1 MNFQPA
7 IKWSGS
13 KRSQC
18 DEIIS
23 YFPRKI
29 ETYYESFLGGGSVA
43 YRLMNSDIN
52 VNKFVLS
59 DLNSDL
65 INLYKLI
72 QNDYKSVVSHY
83 ELLWNELNKDSDFE
97 RKKLYFAEIRKRLNE
112 KHDPKDFMFIMRTT
126 TNGMPRYNSD
136 GEFNN
141 SFHVTRNGIEPF
153 RLEKI
158 LKEWNKTLN
167 NHNVE
172 FINASYDIF
181 SPNENDFCYYD
192 PPYANTKGMYF
203 GAIDNGK
210 FFSFLSDLKCPYCFS
225 FDGFFCEDED
235 STYDVPKSV
244 YDEHVY
250 LKNGNSSFRRVIGN
264 KTDKIIYESP
274 YIKGCKKQKESLFD
288 M

>member
-126 TNGMPRYNSD
+126 TNGMPRYNFD

-158 LKEWNKTLN
+158 LKEWNDTLN

-172 FINASYDIF
+172 FINASYDEF
-181 SPNENDFCYYD
+181 CPNENDFCYYD

-225 FDGFFCEDED
+225 FDGFCEDED

-244 YDEHVY
+244 YDEHIY

-264 KTDKIIYESP
+264 KTDKIIYESL

>member
-72 QNDYKSVVSHY
+72 QNDYKSIVSHY
-83 ELLWNELNKDSDFE
+83 KLLWNELNKDSDFE

-225 FDGFFCEDED
+225 FDGFCEDED

-264 KTDKIIYESP
+264 KTDKIIYESL
-274 YIKGCKKQKESLFD
+274 YIKGCEKQKESIFD

>member
-141 SFHVTRNGIEPF
+141 SFHITRNGIEPF

-158 LKEWNKTLN
+158 LKEWNDTLN

-172 FINASYDIF
+172 FINASYEIF

-225 FDGFFCEDED
+225 FDGFCEDED

-244 YDEHVY
+244 YDEHIY

-264 KTDKIIYESP
+264 KTDKIIYESL

>member
-97 RKKLYFAEIRKRLNE
+97 RKKLYFTEIRKRLNE

-158 LKEWNKTLN
+158 LKEWNDTLN

-172 FINASYDIF
+172 FINASYDEF
-181 SPNENDFCYYD
+181 CPNENDFSYYD

-203 GAIDNGK
+203 GAIDNDK
-210 FFSFLSDLKCPYCFS
+210 FFNFLQNLKCPYCFS
-225 FDGFFCEDED
+225 FDGFCEDED

-244 YDEHVY
+244 YDEHIY

-264 KTDKIIYESP
+264 KTDKIIYESL
-274 YIKGCKKQKESLFD
+274 YIKGCEKQKESLFD
-288 M
+288 L

>member
-43 YRLMNSDIN
+43 YRLMNSDIK
-52 VNKFVLS
+52 VNKFILS

-83 ELLWNELNKDSDFE
+83 ELLWNELNKDSNFE

-158 LKEWNKTLN
+158 LKEWNDTLN

-172 FINASYDIF
+172 FINASYDEF
-181 SPNENDFCYYD
+181 CPNENDFCYYD

-203 GAIDNGK
+203 GAIDNDK
-210 FFSFLSDLKCPYCFS
+210 FFNFLSDLKCPYCFS
-225 FDGFFCEDED
+225 FDGFCKDED

-244 YDEHVY
+244 YDEHIY
-250 LKNGNSSFRRVIGN
+250 LKSGNSSFRRVIGN
-264 KTDKIIYESP
+264 KTDEIVYESL
-274 YIKGCKKQKESLFD
+274 YVKGCKKQKETLFD

>member
-97 RKKLYFAEIRKRLNE
+97 RKKLYFEEIRKRLNE

-136 GEFNN
+136 GNFNN
-141 SFHVTRNGIEPF
+141 TFHTTRCGIEPF

-158 LKEWNKTLN
+158 LKEWNDTLN

-172 FINASYDIF
+172 FINASYDEF
-181 SPNENDFCYYD
+181 CPNENDFCYYD

-225 FDGFFCEDED
+225 FDGYCEDED

-244 YDEHVY
+244 YDEHIY

-264 KTDKIIYESP
+264 KTDKIIYESL
-274 YIKGCKKQKESLFD
+274 YIKGCEKQKESIFD

>member
-83 ELLWNELNKDSDFE
+83 ELLWNELNKDSDSE

-158 LKEWNKTLN
+158 LKEWNDTLN

-172 FINASYDIF
+172 FINASYEIF

-203 GAIDNGK
+203 GVIDNGK

-225 FDGFFCEDED
+225 FDGYYEDKD

-244 YDEHVY
+244 YNEHIY
-250 LKNGNSSFRRVIGN
+250 LKSGNSSFRRVIGN
-264 KTDKIIYESP
+264 KTDKIIYESL
-274 YIKGCKKQKESLFD
+274 YVKGCKKQKETLFD

>member
-126 TNGMPRYNSD
+126 INGMPRYNSD

-141 SFHVTRNGIEPF
+141 SFHITRNGIEPF

-158 LKEWNKTLN
+158 LKEWNDTLN

-172 FINASYDIF
+172 FINASYDEF
-181 SPNENDFCYYD
+181 CPNENDFCYYD

-225 FDGFFCEDED
+225 FDGFCEDED

-244 YDEHVY
+244 YDEHIY

-264 KTDKIIYESP
+264 KTDKIIYESL
-274 YIKGCKKQKESLFD
+274 YIKGCEKQKESIFD

>member
-141 SFHVTRNGIEPF
+141 SFHITRNGIEPF

-158 LKEWNKTLN
+158 LKEWNDTLN

-172 FINASYDIF
+172 FINASYDEF
-181 SPNENDFCYYD
+181 CPNENDFCYYD

-225 FDGFFCEDED
+225 FDGFCEDED

-244 YDEHVY
+244 YDEHIY

-264 KTDKIIYESP
+264 KTDKIIYESL

>member
-192 PPYANTKGMYF
+192 PPYVNTKGMYF
-203 GAIDNGK
+203 GAIDNDK
-210 FFSFLSDLKCPYCFS
+210 FFNFLQNLKCSYCFS
-225 FDGFFCEDED
+225 FDGYCEDED

-244 YDEHVY
+244 YDEHIY

-264 KTDKIIYESP
+264 KTDKIIYESL
-274 YIKGCKKQKESLFD
+274 YIKGCEKQKESIFD

>member
-43 YRLMNSDIN
+43 YRLMNSDIK
-52 VNKFVLS
+52 VGKFVLS

-225 FDGFFCEDED
+225 FDGFCEDED

-244 YDEHVY
+244 YDEHIY

-264 KTDKIIYESP
+264 KTDKIIYESL
-274 YIKGCKKQKESLFD
+274 YIKGCEKQKESIFD

>member
-112 KHDPKDFMFIMRTT
+112 RHDPKDFMFIMRTT

-158 LKEWNKTLN
+158 LKEWNDTLN

-172 FINASYDIF
+172 FINASYDEF
-181 SPNENDFCYYD
+181 CPNENDFCYYD

-225 FDGFFCEDED
+225 FDGFCEDED

-244 YDEHVY
+244 YDEHIY

-264 KTDKIIYESP
+264 KTDKIIYESL

>member
-13 KRSQC
+13 KRSKC

-29 ETYYESFLGGGSVA
+29 ESYYDSFLGGGSVA
-43 YRLMNSDIN
+43 YRLMNSDIK

-158 LKEWNKTLN
+158 LKEWNDTLN

-203 GAIDNGK
+203 GAIDNGR
-210 FFSFLSDLKCPYCFS
+210 FFSFLSELKCPYCFS
-225 FDGFFCEDED
+225 FDGYCEDED

-244 YDEHVY
+244 YDEHIY
-250 LKNGNSSFRRVIGN
+250 LKSGNSSFRRVIGN
-264 KTDKIIYESP
+264 KTDKMVYESL
-274 YIKGCKKQKESLFD
+274 YVKGCEKQKKSLFD

>member
-43 YRLMNSDIN
+43 YRLMNSDIK
-52 VNKFVLS
+52 VNKFILS

-158 LKEWNKTLN
+158 LKEWNDTLN

-172 FINASYDIF
+172 FINASYEIF
-181 SPNENDFCYYD
+181 SPNKNDFCYYD

-225 FDGFFCEDED
+225 FDGFCEDED

-244 YDEHVY
+244 YDEHIY
-250 LKNGNSSFRRVIGN
+250 LKSGNSSFRRVIGN
-264 KTDKIIYESP
+264 KTDEIVYESL
-274 YIKGCKKQKESLFD
+274 YVKGCEKQKESIFD

>member
-13 KRSQC
+13 KRTQC

-43 YRLMNSDIN
+43 YRLMNSDIK
-52 VNKFVLS
+52 VNKFILS

-72 QNDYKSVVSHY
+72 QNDYESVVSHY
-83 ELLWNELNKDSDFE
+83 EFLWNELNKDSDFE
-97 RKKLYFAEIRKRLNE
+97 RKKLYFVEIRKRLNE
-112 KHDPKDFMFIMRTT
+112 NHDPKDFMFIMRTT

-172 FINASYDIF
+172 FINASYDTF
-181 SPNENDFCYYD
+181 GPNENDFCYYD

-203 GAIDNGK
+203 GAIDNGR
-210 FFSFLSDLKCPYCFS
+210 FFNFLSELKCPYCFS
-225 FDGFFCEDED
+225 FDGYCEDED

-244 YDEHVY
+244 YDEHIY
-250 LKNGNSSFRRVIGN
+250 LKSGNSSFRRVIGN
-264 KTDKIIYESP
+264 KTDEIVYESL
-274 YIKGCKKQKESLFD
+274 YVKGCEKQKESIFD
-288 M
+288 L

>member
-158 LKEWNKTLN
+158 LKEWNDTLN

-172 FINASYDIF
+172 FINASYEIF

-225 FDGFFCEDED
+225 FDGYCEDED

-264 KTDKIIYESP
+264 KTDKIIYESL
-274 YIKGCKKQKESLFD
+274 YIKGCEKQKESLFD